1 MRELSLHILDLVEN
15 SVRAGASAILIGITT
30 DSKNDM
36 LEISVEDNGPGFA
49 VPPEKAFDP
58 FYTTKEGKKTG
69 LGLSLFREA
78 AQRAG
83 GNASIS
89 NSLYLGGAVVRA
101 KMKLTDIDRSPLGDL
116 ASSVAGM
123 VCTNPQIDFQ
133 MLISFDGKECF
144 LNSGKIV
151 EESNFDSLAAA
162 ESVYEWIKQSL
173 KFIDGL

>member
-15 SVRAGASAILIGITT
+15 SVRAGASAILISIAV
-30 DSKNDM
+30 DSKKDV
-36 LEISVEDNGPGFA
+36 LEISVEDNGPGFE

-83 GNASIS
+83 GNASVG
-89 NSLYLGGAVVRA
+89 NSLYLGGAAVRA
-101 KMKLTDIDRSPLGDL
+101 KMKFTDIDRSPLGDL

-133 MLISFDGKECF
+133 ILLLFDGKECF
-144 LNSGKIV
+144 LSSAKIV
-151 EESNFDSLAAA
+151 EESNFDSLVAA
-162 ESVYEWIKQSL
+162 ESVYEWIKKSL
-173 KFIDGL
+173 KFINGL

>member
-15 SVRAGASAILIGITT
+15 SIRAQATAILISITVDKKK
-30 DSKNDM
+30 DS
-36 LEISVEDNGPGFA
+36 LEISIEDNGPGFDIA
-49 VPPEKAFDP
+49 EEKAFDP
-58 FYTTKEGKKTG
+58 FYTTKDGKKTG

-83 GNASIS
+83 GDASIG
-89 NSLYLGGAVVRA
+89 NSLYLGGAAVRA
-101 KMKLTDIDRSPLGDL
+101 KMKFTDIDRSPLGDL

-133 MLISFDGKECF
+133 ILILFDGKESF
-144 LNSGKIV
+144 LSSAKIV

-162 ESVYEWIKQSL
+162 ETVYEWVKE
-173 KFIDGL
+173 GT